1 MSSLAER
8 LSSRKREGFT
18 VVEVVISSAILV
30 VVFVAILG
38 TISTS
43 RRISS
48 VTENRLACIHIARQV
63 LEPYCSMSYDSTDF
77 AAGTK
82 QLPNNRGTVVITADG
97 ANRNKDVTVNIN
109 WVEPTGLT
117 QSVSVT
123 SSFSRSLHR

>member
-1 MSSLAER
+1 
-8 LSSRKREGFT
+8 
-18 VVEVVISSAILV
+18 V

-48 VTENRLACIHIARQV
+48 ITENRLACVHIARKI
-63 LEPYCSMSYDSTDF
+63 LEPYSSLGYDSTDF
-77 AAGTK
+77 AVGTK

-117 QSVSVT
+117 QTVSVT
-123 SSFSRSLHR
+123 STYSRSLHR